1 MKLQSLTN
9 MVQLMLVAGI
19 TITITIT
26 KNKSHIQG
34 YIIMEVL

>member
-9 MVQLMLVAGI
+9 MVQLMLIAG
-19 TITITIT
+19 ITIT